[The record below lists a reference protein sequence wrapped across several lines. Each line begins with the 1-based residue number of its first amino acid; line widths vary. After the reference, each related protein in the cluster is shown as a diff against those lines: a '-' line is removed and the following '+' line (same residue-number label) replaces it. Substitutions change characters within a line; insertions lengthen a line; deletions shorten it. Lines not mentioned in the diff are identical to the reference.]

1 MRAESVLWPHS
12 AHILENLKLQQSL
25 VGPNVRKGVDSGGSI
40 GVLRPTGI
48 GASRPLAS
56 VPPKVPSPPGQRALS
71 LAGGNR
77 SSCPL
82 SDLADASASLAGESL
97 TPSNNPM

>member
-48 GASRPLAS
+48 GAIRPLPR
-56 VPPKVPSPPGQRALS
+56 VPVKGSLLNPKPAFRFGVRD
-71 LAGGNR
+71 R
-77 SSCPL
+77 SSCEGFRIPAQ
-82 SDLADASASLAGESL
+82 SQFMSGH
-97 TPSNNPM
+97 

>member
-48 GASRPLAS
+48 GA
-56 VPPKVPSPPGQRALS
+56 
-71 LAGGNR
+71 
-77 SSCPL
+77 
-82 SDLADASASLAGESL
+82 
-97 TPSNNPM
+97 